1 MLDLNEVKNQTH
13 INSDEVT
20 REEAAEISSAEK
32 WAPHLSDGLDAFER
46 AIFKVEHQ
54 KWMQVLAKAWSD
66 ETFKERLMRLH
77 APSALKDGSALR
89 SESQPSISFNSCC
102 CRTSNATSAANIV
115 PRLSR
120 ARRCVATSSKVWWR
134 MSAAVR
140 RRSAACRW
148 ELVWRRAAD
157 CARNYRRG
165 RWASSEHL
173 RGSTA
178 STTRAA

>member
-66 ETFKERLMRLH
+66 ETFKERLMRD
-77 APSALKDGSALR
+77 APSALKEFGIKAPAGVEFRAVENTDSVTYITLPLRPSGSASKL
-89 SESQPSISFNSCC
+89 SEQELGSV
-102 CRTSNATSAANIV
+102 AAGFAS
-115 PRLSR
+115 L
-120 ARRCVATSSKVWWR
+120 TSSARLPQTWADTWIATT
-134 MSAAVR
+134 AAGLTD
-140 RRSAACRW
+140 STGSH
-148 ELVWRRAAD
+148 RAPQTWAD
-157 CARNYRRG
+157 T
-165 RWASSEHL
+165 WKPD
-173 RGSTA
+173 
-178 STTRAA
+178 